1 MIGDKIELRK
11 SISSMGIN
19 KRLLKTIK
27 SNERSE
33 DSYKGLADF
42 FFQEQSYISLIT
54 TDVDSYILMHL

>member
-1 MIGDKIELRK
+1 MIGGKIELRK

-33 DSYKGLADF
+33 DSYKGLADM
-42 FFQEQSYISLIT
+42 FFQEQSYISLVS